1 MNKYDNPDIIKVD
14 ITDATYGPGF
24 FLLFIPLGGEYNNY
38 EVNLGHENF
47 KKKEYVIV
55 CSLSKF
61 STMEEMINT
70 ILHEVPVLHDTLEMY
85 IKHYFGYEDCKT
97 VKALRYKKRMTQN
110 DFADFFG
117 IPVSTLRK
125 WEQGVNPVP
134 EYVFNMMK
142 SILANDITI

>member
-1 MNKYDNPDIIKVD
+1 MQKKTGIITHYDVHNHG
-14 ITDATYGPGF
+14 AHLQLYA
-24 FLLFIPLGGEYNNY
+24 
-38 EVNLGHENF
+38 
-47 KKKEYVIV
+47 
-55 CSLSKF
+55 LSK
-61 STMEEMINT
+61 
-70 ILHEVPVLHDTLEMY
+70 VLGTL
-85 IKHYFGYEDCKT
+85 GYEA
-97 VKALRYKKRMTQN
+97 KALRYKKRMTQN